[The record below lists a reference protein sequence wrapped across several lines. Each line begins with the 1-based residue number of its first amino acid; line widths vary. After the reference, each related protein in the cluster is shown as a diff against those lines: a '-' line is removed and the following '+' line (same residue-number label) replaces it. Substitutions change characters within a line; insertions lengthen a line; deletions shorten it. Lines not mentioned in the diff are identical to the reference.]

1 MKHKALPDGS
11 SLSIGFAMASSSG
24 GVFDEVES
32 VLSGFFV
39 FLRDRLMG
47 TLAFTGL
54 PSKYLKVVMKYNN
67 ICMMLKK
74 KLQ

>member
-1 MKHKALPDGS
+1 MAL
-11 SLSIGFAMASSSG
+11 LSG
-24 GVFDEVES
+24 GVFDGVKS

-54 PSKYLKVVMKYNN
+54 PSKYLKVVIKYNN

-74 KLQ
+74 HYNE